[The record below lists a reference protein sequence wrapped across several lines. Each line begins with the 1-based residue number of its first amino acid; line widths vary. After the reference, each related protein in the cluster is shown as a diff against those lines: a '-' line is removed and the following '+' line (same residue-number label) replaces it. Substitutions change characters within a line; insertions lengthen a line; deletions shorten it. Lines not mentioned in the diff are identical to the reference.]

1 MIMNSK
7 EFEKI
12 GNKYKRE
19 FNVNTYNGNNI
30 KGIIITK
37 RNRFLG
43 SLKITEVN
51 GEKVNQ
57 YVQGFP
63 KIHYL
68 DRYHEIYPSEVYGF
82 EKIDGSCIGAYPLFN
97 KEGRLIEVVYKSRG
111 LPVCDKNLN
120 SMLQYCDLLKIEKF
134 FKRLN
139 NDKVLFFELYGIK
152 NLHEIRYYDT
162 YIDLV
167 LIGMYDGKG
176 FVEGET
182 LRNIAYLN
190 DFKLS
195 NLLFKIDN
203 GMLTLEDDFD
213 FRFKNYYS
221 SGARNF
227 KVNDIEEGI
236 DKIRE
241 ILNEVNENYQKIH
254 NRIVTEGVVLNG
266 HNHNFEQVYLKV
278 KPRLIEERHKGI
290 PKSEIKK
297 EIYKIY
303 DEYDVKKL
311 YVNNPNTIY
320 EMIIN
325 GLSEEYSVD
334 TINEN
339 ITLIEKTFVQVAR
352 SKEVPNSI
360 QNIAQELVNNYPK
373 KSITDLMRIF
383 AKEYPFYK
391 SEANLL
397 YGVLK
402 KIIGD

>member
-1 MIMNSK
+1 M
-7 EFEKI
+7 
-12 GNKYKRE
+12 
-19 FNVNTYNGNNI
+19 
-30 KGIIITK
+30 
-37 RNRFLG
+37 
-43 SLKITEVN
+43 
-51 GEKVNQ
+51 
-57 YVQGFP
+57 
-63 KIHYL
+63 
-68 DRYHEIYPSEVYGF
+68 YGF

-97 KEGRLIEVVYKSRG
+97 KNGRLIEVVYKSRG

-176 FVEGET
+176 FIEGET

-221 SGARNF
+221 SKARNF

-241 ILNEVNENYQKIH
+241 ILNEVNENHQKIH

-325 GLSEEYSVD
+325 GLSEEYSKD

-360 QNIAQELVNNYPK
+360 QNIAQELVDTYPK

-402 KIIGD
+402 KIKRD